1 MAAQG
6 GAAFSNL
13 LLWGLAATI
22 LMDIILE
29 SAQGLGFSRMSLP
42 FLFGTF
48 ITSNRSRAMVA
59 GFFLY
64 LIGGWIFALLYLLF
78 FQSVGIYAWWF
89 GMTLGAVHGIFLLG
103 TMLPLMPYIH
113 PRMASEYHGATARRQ
128 LEPPGFF
135 AMNYGYATPVWTM
148 LAQIVYGGALGAF
161 AQFHLMALT

>member
-1 MAAQG
+1 MTMHD

-13 LLWGLAATI
+13 VLWGLAATI

-48 ITSNRSRAMVA
+48 ITGNRSRAMVA

-64 LIGGWIFALLYLLF
+64 LIGGWIFALLYFLF
-78 FQSVGIYAWWF
+78 FQSVGIYSWWF
-89 GMTLGAVHGIFLLG
+89 GMAVGGVHGVFLLG

-113 PRMASEYHGATARRQ
+113 PRMASEY
-128 LEPPGFF
+128 
-135 AMNYGYATPVWTM
+135 
-148 LAQIVYGGALGAF
+148 
-161 AQFHLMALT
+161 

>member
-1 MAAQG
+1 MTAYG

-48 ITSNRSRAMVA
+48 ITGNRSRAMVA

-64 LIGGWIFALLYLLF
+64 LIGGWIFALLYFLM

-89 GMTLGAVHGIFLLG
+89 GMALGAVHGVFLLG

-135 AMNYGYATPVWTM
+135 ATNYGYATPVWTM
-148 LAQIVYGGALGAF
+148 LAQVVYGGALGAF
-161 AQFHLMALT
+161 AQLHLAAFG